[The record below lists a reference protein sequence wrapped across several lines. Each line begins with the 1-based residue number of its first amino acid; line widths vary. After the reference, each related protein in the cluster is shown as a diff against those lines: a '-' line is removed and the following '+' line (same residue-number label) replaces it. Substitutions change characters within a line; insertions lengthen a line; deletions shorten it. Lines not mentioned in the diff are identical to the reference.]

1 MADQITVIVNSLE
14 GFIDRIIRKLT
25 LDIVA
30 NLVLPGTE
38 GGTPVDTGWARA
50 NWVPSVAQPYKTED
64 VINPKERVGAG
75 GTTDSVKAEVLA
87 REQVQQ
93 TGVAVVAATYS
104 TKKGPA
110 YITNNVP
117 YIIRLNEGSSSQAPA
132 GFVQA
137 AVAKAIHVDLP
148 AGIR

>member
-50 NWVPSVAQPYKTED
+50 NWVPSVATPYTTDD
-64 VINPKERVGAG
+64 VINPKEKMLATG
-75 GTTDSVKAEVLA
+75 TDSISAEVLA

-93 TGVAVVAATYS
+93 AGIATVAATY
-104 TKKGPA
+104 TMNKGPA
-110 YITNNVP
+110 FITNNVP
-117 YIIRLNEGSSSQAPA
+117 YIIRLNMGSSTQAPA
-132 GFVQA
+132 GFVQR
-137 AVAKAIHVDLP
+137 AVAKAITVDLP